1 MVLAVILRKGKSILW
16 NRKKSRENAII
27 VIFESFFIKST
38 ANQLIKRSIEFE
50 NLKFD
55 SYAKKIIVGVLEK
68 RQDLDTKIKTYLK
81 KWELER
87 ISQIL
92 IAILEISFYE
102 ILYVDD
108 VDGPVSINEA
118 VELAKK
124 YFGGDGPAFVNGV
137 LGNFLKSV

>member
-1 MVLAVILRKGKSILW
+1 MVLAAILRKGKSILL
-16 NRKKSRENAII
+16 NRKKSRENAFI

-92 IAILEISFYE
+92 IAILEIS
-102 ILYVDD
+102 
-108 VDGPVSINEA
+108 SI
-118 VELAKK
+118 
-124 YFGGDGPAFVNGV
+124 G
-137 LGNFLKSV
+137 